1 MNLRKILSN
10 SMKPLIMGHQNAD
23 PDAVCS
29 MIAFSRLYKSINPKG
44 TFTLMADDL
53 SRLSKQVLDVFTFP
67 EQVFD
72 ELVFKFRIKWDYL

>member
-1 MNLRKILSN
+1 MNLRKLLSN

-29 MIAFSRLYKSINPKG
+29 MIAFSRLYKEINPEG

-53 SRLSKQVLDVFTFP
+53 SRLSKQVLDVFEP
-67 EQVFD
+67 N
-72 ELVFKFRIKWDYL
+72 R